1 MKNVLLTLLFISMN
15 FLTLQAQE
23 MSASDAMK
31 SINKIKMDNHYITAS
46 GTSMKGYEEARDNA
60 LAVLQLEVENWL
72 KETKQTDASG
82 VMMPTKDKCMVIETQ
97 RGNLYRVFLYVTK
110 KSIIPMSND
119 EQLVVVTEN
128 PSTVTTSPATT
139 INPETVVTTNPMET
153 TITPVYEPTPFEQQM
168 LQVKKAVG
176 IESFVKQSYIAQYGK
191 YIDRPQTGSYYLLLY
206 NREGEVPAC
215 LKFDNGT
222 LTNVATGKEDTFDNY
237 KGCGAY
243 WFIQK

>member
-1 MKNVLLTLLFISMN
+1 MKNFLLTLLFTGLSL
-15 FLTLQAQE
+15 LTLQAQE
-23 MSASDAMK
+23 MSAADAMK

-72 KETKQTDASG
+72 QETKHTETAG

-97 RGNLYRVFLYVTK
+97 RGSLYRVFLYVTK
-110 KSIIPMSND
+110 KSIIPMLQD

-128 PSTVTTSPATT
+128 PATVTTSPSTM
-139 INPETVVTTNPMET
+139 VNPMEA

-168 LQVKKAVG
+168 LQVKKATE

>member
-31 SINKIKMDNHYITAS
+31 SINKIKMDNRYITAS

-110 KSIIPMSND
+110 KSIIPMLQD

-128 PSTVTTSPATT
+128 PATVTTSPSTM
-139 INPETVVTTNPMET
+139 VNPMEA

-168 LQVKKAVG
+168 LQVKKATE
-176 IESFVKQSYIAQYGK
+176 IESFVKQSDIAKFGK
-191 YIDRPQTGSYYLLLY
+191 YIDRPQTGNYYLLLY

-222 LTNVATGKEDTFDNY
+222 LTNVATGEEDTFDNY

-243 WFIQK
+243 WFIVK